1 MKKIISL
8 ILTVLMIAAV
18 VPFSA
23 FAGRFEDIADG
34 KWYTEGIS
42 FCAANGYMDGVAEGK
57 FDRSSNLTRA
67 MFVTILAKI
76 DGVNT
81 DAYAN
86 RTIFSD
92 VAIGKWYTGAITWA
106 AENNLASGIGEG
118 LFGYKNNVTREQMAL
133 FLYVYTGYKAL
144 DTSAS
149 ASVASY
155 EDSGRIHGWA
165 LDAVK
170 WAVASGLISGTSETV
185 LDPRG
190 TCTRAQAAVM
200 IHSYVLS
207 FLSDCEHDWV
217 APTCTEIG
225 YCTKCTLKSGT
236 ELGHY
241 KGTDDCTVTASCVRC
256 GVSVNGVAHKA
267 TAATCTAASVCSVCG
282 VQVAPAKGHSL
293 SPATCTTPAKCK
305 VCGVKQGSE
314 LGHTTSNGICT
325 RCGNEVFASYHNKL
339 VYYLNTKGEDL
350 GNGDKGFTCY
360 IETDTEIY
368 TTFISITPGLST
380 VYITTMLEN
389 IEGVYYLETALTD
402 RTYGAFKITTGG
414 YFDETHYYSGE
425 GHVSVSTGYAEIYAT
440 DSSYVYTHS
449 AYTKLMDP
457 NAEMLFKYS
466 AFMGDYLTKTYANG
480 LSLKEYR
487 FKSDLLYNM

>member
-81 DAYAN
+81 DDYAN

-92 VAIGKWYTGAITWA
+92 VAVGKWYTGAITWA

-155 EDSGRIHGWA
+155 EDSGRIHDWA

-170 WAVASGLISGTSETV
+170 WAVASGLISGTSATV

-217 APTCTEIG
+217 APTCTEVG

-241 KGTDDCTVTASCVRC
+241 KGTDDCTVTANCVRC
-256 GVSVNGVAHKA
+256 GVTVNGVAHKA
-267 TAATCTAASVCSVCG
+267 TAATCTAASVCTVCNR
-282 VQVAPAKGHSL
+282 QVAPAKGHNYSA
-293 SPATCTTPAKCK
+293 ATCTAPSKC
-305 VCGVKQGSE
+305 VNCGHQKGAA
-314 LGHTTSNGICT
+314 LGHTTGNGVCT
-325 RCGNEVFASYHNKL
+325 RCNKEIFASAHNKL
-339 VYYLNTKGEDL
+339 VYYLNTKGVSYDQY
-350 GNGDKGFTCY
+350 KAFVYT
-360 IETDTEIY
+360 TDTNTGYDTYIVA
-368 TTFISITPGLST
+368 IQPGDST
-380 VYITTMLEN
+380 VYIG
-389 IEGVYYLETALTD
+389 GVSVDDGVTYTYELAIPAVSWAYNFTNSAYANDNDYYEM
-402 RTYGAFKITTGG
+402 TGG
-414 YFDETHYYSGE
+414 VVASDGSMSVNYFYGSFSNYRTI
-425 GHVSVSTGYAEIYAT
+425 AE
-440 DSSYVYTHS
+440 S
-449 AYTKLMDP
+449 
-457 NAEMLFKYS
+457 NANFFFEEALFVC
-466 AFMGDYLTKTYANG
+466 DYLTQTYANG
-480 LSLKEYR
+480 LSLSEYG
-487 FKSDLLYNM
+487 FGSNFLYNE